1 MKTLVVITTKTKF
14 ARTELINL
22 FVKLNHSKFQY
33 LILICWCTGH
43 STWQKLTTIV
53 FFFGNEERRN
63 MLLLMFS
70 FSDCKSRLF
79 SFYKAVYG
87 YLFQHNS
94 WWYILVFLFLLFL
107 KIVLFSAAKSE
118 NITRPPNPLLYEIL
132 VFIIFQVYI
141 VDKTCLE
148 KWIPLK
154 KENVFQTQILVQ
166 KTLSNLI
173 FVLRVWPWFF
183 FVKINNV
190 TKEQ

>member
-1 MKTLVVITTKTKF
+1 MLMYWTFNL
-14 ARTELINL
+14 TEIDYNR
-22 FVKLNHSKFQY
+22 
-33 LILICWCTGH
+33 
-43 STWQKLTTIV
+43 V

-94 WWYILVFLFLLFL
+94 WWYILVFVFLLFL

-154 KENVFQTQILVQ
+154 TQILVQ

-173 FVLRVWPWFF
+173 FVLRVWPCFF
-183 FVKINNV
+183 LSRSTMSLRNNNTIIYLNYDLRIV
-190 TKEQ
+190 RFQLTLFYCTI

>member
-1 MKTLVVITTKTKF
+1 
-14 ARTELINL
+14 
-22 FVKLNHSKFQY
+22 
-33 LILICWCTGH
+33 
-43 STWQKLTTIV
+43 
-53 FFFGNEERRN
+53 

-154 KENVFQTQILVQ
+154 KENVFQHTNFSTENVIKFDFCSSCL
-166 KTLSNLI
+166 TM
-173 FVLRVWPWFF
+173 FF